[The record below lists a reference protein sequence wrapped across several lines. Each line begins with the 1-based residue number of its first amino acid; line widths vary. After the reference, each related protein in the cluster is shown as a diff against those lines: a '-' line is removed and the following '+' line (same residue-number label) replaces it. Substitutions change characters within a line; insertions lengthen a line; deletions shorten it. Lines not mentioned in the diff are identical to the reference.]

1 MKKHHILYFLVSVAL
16 FNCKKKDSPATPQ
29 NVQPT
34 NDVESIAIFPASH
47 PLNADI
53 SSAPIDPNSSVI
65 LANIGLTTGL
75 FPDFGSG
82 LWEGAPIGIPFVVVG
97 NGQPQVPVTFR
108 GNNYDDDYGDE
119 SDQGP
124 FPIPLDAPIEG
135 NGSGDSHVITV
146 DTDNGVLYELYNA
159 SRTSNGWAAS
169 SAAKFN
175 LKAEEYRTDGW
186 TSADAAGLP
195 IFPCLVRYN
204 EIEKGEID
212 HAIRFTIPRSK
223 IYQGYVHPARHQV
236 SGSKANNLLPFGAK
250 LRLKA
255 NFDISGFSPQN
266 QVILK
271 ALKKH
276 GLILADVG
284 SSMYVSGVPDERWNN
299 PDLKK
304 LGNVK
309 VSDFDVIQMG
319 TIKGK

>member
-1 MKKHHILYFLVSVAL
+1 MKKYTLYFLAALAL
-16 FNCKKKDSPATPQ
+16 FNCNKKDSPDPQ
-29 NVQPT
+29 NIQPT
-34 NDVESIAIFPASH
+34 NDVENISIFPSTH

-53 SSAPIDPNSSVI
+53 SAAAVDANSSAI
-65 LANIGLTTGL
+65 LANIGVDRGL

-82 LWEGAPIGIPFVVVG
+82 LWEGAPIGIPYVVVG

-108 GNNYDDDYGDE
+108 SNDYDDDYGDE

-124 FPIPLDAPIEG
+124 FPIPLNAPIEG
-135 NGSGDSHVITV
+135 NGGGDSHVITV
-146 DTDNGVLYELYNA
+146 DADNGVLYELYNA

-175 LKAEEYRTDGW
+175 LNAEEYRTDGW

-204 EIEKGEID
+204 EVAKGEID

-223 IYQGYVHPARHQV
+223 IYQGYIHPARHQV
-236 SGSKANNLLPFGAK
+236 SGTKATNLLPFGAK

-255 NFDISGFSPQN
+255 SFDISGFSAEN
-266 QVILK
+266 QVILR

-284 SSMYVSGVPDERWNN
+284 SSMYVSGAPNDRWNN
-299 PDLKK
+299 EDLKELSK
-304 LGNVK
+304 KVK
-309 VSDFDVIQMG
+309 VSDFEVIQIG
-319 TIKGK
+319 TIKGN